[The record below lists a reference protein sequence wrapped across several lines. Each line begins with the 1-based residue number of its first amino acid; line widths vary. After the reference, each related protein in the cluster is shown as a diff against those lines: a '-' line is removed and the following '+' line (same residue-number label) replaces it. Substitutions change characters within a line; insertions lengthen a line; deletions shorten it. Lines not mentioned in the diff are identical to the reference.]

1 MKDRIIEQATGRK
14 ESERLAKLSSYK
26 ILDTPQEREFDDVAE
41 LASHIG
47 SAPVAYIGFLTST
60 EQGFKAAV
68 GFSFDR
74 VPLGHTYC
82 QQILR
87 SGEPLVIPDTRAND
101 AFRPPAGIPEIEDA
115 SGRVQREIRLYVGV
129 PITSEDGY
137 VLGTLCVVDYE
148 PREKV
153 SETVVTMLERLARQ
167 VSGQL
172 ELRRANRLL
181 YNERDMF
188 SVLFEAAPA
197 PLVLVKEGRIVRANY
212 AFAVMVT
219 HEETTGLEDRE
230 VSSFFE
236 ELPASSDEGFRT
248 DVRDQ
253 LGDTRPVLAYVTRLR
268 SGDGVYDLVAVND
281 ISDRIEKERVL
292 TEQRQKAENA
302 NRIKDTFLSLV
313 SHDLKSPLS
322 GIFTMLD
329 LLSKASD
336 SFSPEELQETI
347 YEMRTSASVLV
358 EMINQLLNIH
368 RLQSGHVELD
378 LEPVSL
384 KAVCEQVTLTL
395 RSQFS
400 EKQVN
405 LDFDIPD
412 DARIVADAGLL
423 REAVFNLVGNAAKFS
438 EPHGRVRVWARERR
452 IAVEDDGDGVAEE
465 DRSDLFRHEVKTSR
479 PGSAGER
486 GTGLGLPL
494 VADIMRAHGGEV
506 FLDEEYRGG
515 ARFVLEFPE
524 FPQSDRDN

>member
-1 MKDRIIEQATGRK
+1 MKERFIDQTTGRS
-14 ESERLAKLSSYK
+14 ESERLAKLSSYR
-26 ILDTPQEREFDDVAE
+26 ILDTPQEQEFDDVAE
-41 LASHIG
+41 LAAHIG
-47 SAPVAYIGFLTST
+47 SAPVAYIGFLTAT
-60 EQGFKAAV
+60 EQWFKARV
-68 GFSFDR
+68 GFSLDR
-74 VPLGHTYC
+74 VPLRQTYC

-87 SGEPLVIPDTRAND
+87 SGEPLVIPDTQAD
-101 AFRPPAGIPEIEDA
+101 GAFRLPAGIVDSEAA
-115 SGRVQREIRLYVGV
+115 SVESGAQVRMYVGV
-129 PITSEDGY
+129 PILSEDSH

-148 PREKV
+148 PRD
-153 SETVVTMLERLARQ
+153 TVPEVVVAMLQRLARQ

-181 YNERDMF
+181 YDERDTF

-248 DVRDQ
+248 DVRDE
-253 LGDTRPVLAYVTRLR
+253 LGGTRPVLAYVTRLR
-268 SGDGVYDLVAVND
+268 SGEGVYDLVAVND

-313 SHDLKSPLS
+313 SHDLRSPLS

-347 YEMRTSASVLV
+347 NEMRTSASVLV

-384 KAVCEQVTLTL
+384 KRVCEQVTLTL
-395 RSQFS
+395 RSQFA
-400 EKQVN
+400 EKQVH
-405 LDFDIPD
+405 LDFDIAE
-412 DARIVADAGLL
+412 DASIVADAGLL
-423 REAVFNLVGNAAKFS
+423 REAVFNLVSNAAKFS
-438 EPHGRVRVWARERR
+438 EPHGHVRVWSRGTR
-452 IAVEDDGDGVAEE
+452 IAVEDDGNGVPEE
-465 DRSDLFRHEVKTSR
+465 DRADLFRHEVKTSR

-494 VADIMRAHGGEV
+494 VADIMEAHGGRV
-506 FLDEEYRGG
+506 FLDEEYRHG
-515 ARFVLEFPE
+515 ARFVLELPE
-524 FPQSDRDN
+524 FPPPQ

>member
-1 MKDRIIEQATGRK
+1 MKDRTIEQAADRL

-26 ILDTPQEREFDDVAE
+26 ILDTPREHEFDEVAE
-41 LASHIG
+41 LAAYVG
-47 SAPVAYIGFLTST
+47 SAPVAYIGFLSAT
-60 EQGFKAAV
+60 EQWFKASV
-68 GFSFDR
+68 GFSAER
-74 VPLGHTYC
+74 MPLGDTYC
-82 QQILR
+82 RHILR
-87 SGEPLVIPDTRAND
+87 SGEPLVIPDTREENT
-101 AFRPPAGIPEIEDA
+101 FRPPTGIPVIEDET
-115 SGRVQREIRLYVGV
+115 GHVRREIRLYVGV
-129 PITSEDGY
+129 PIVSDDGH

-148 PREKV
+148 PRSEV
-153 SETVVTMLERLARQ
+153 SETVVGMLERLARQ

-181 YNERDMF
+181 YDERDMF

-197 PLVLVKEGRIVRANY
+197 PLVLVRTGRIIRANY

-219 HEETTGLEDRE
+219 HEETTTLEGRD
-230 VSSFFE
+230 VSAFFDVLPTSSE
-236 ELPASSDEGFRT
+236 EGVRT
-248 DVRDQ
+248 HIRDH
-253 LGDTRPVLAYVTRLR
+253 LGGKIPVVAYLTRLK
-268 SGDGVYDLVAVND
+268 SGEGVFDLFAVID
-281 ISDRIEKERVL
+281 IHDRIEKERIL

-313 SHDLKSPLS
+313 SHDLRSPLS

-329 LLSKASD
+329 LLSKAVD

-347 YEMRTSASVLV
+347 LEMRTSASVLV

-384 KAVCEQVTLTL
+384 RTVCEQVTLTL
-395 RSQFS
+395 RSQFT
-400 EKQVN
+400 EKEVH

-423 REAVFNLVGNAAKFS
+423 REAVFNLVSNAAKFS
-438 EPHGRVRVWARERR
+438 QPQGRVRVCARETW
-452 IAVEDDGDGVAEE
+452 IAVEDHGPGVVAE
-465 DRSDLFRHEVKTSR
+465 DRPNLFRHEIKTSR

-494 VADIMRAHGGEV
+494 VADIMEAHGGRV
-506 FLDEEYRGG
+506 FLDETYHTG
-515 ARFVLEFPE
+515 ARFVLEFPT
-524 FPQSDRDN
+524 FPSPHLAS

>member
-1 MKDRIIEQATGRK
+1 M
-14 ESERLAKLSSYK
+14 
-26 ILDTPQEREFDDVAE
+26 AE
-41 LASHIG
+41 LAAHIG

-60 EQGFKAAV
+60 EQWFKAAV
-68 GFSFDR
+68 GFSIDR

-101 AFRPPAGIPEIEDA
+101 AFRLPSGIPEIEDV
-115 SGRVQREIRLYVGV
+115 SERVRREVRLYVGV
-129 PITSEDGY
+129 PISSEDGH

-148 PREKV
+148 PRDQV

-236 ELPASSDEGFRT
+236 ELPASSEEGVRT
-248 DVRDQ
+248 DVRDE
-253 LGDTRPVLAYVTRLR
+253 LGGTRPVLAYVTRLR
-268 SGDGVYDLVAVND
+268 SGEGVYDLVAVND
-281 ISDRIEKERVL
+281 ITDRIEKERVL

-347 YEMRTSASVLV
+347 FEMRTSASVLV

-395 RSQFS
+395 RSQFT
-400 EKQVN
+400 EKQVY
-405 LDFDIPD
+405 LDVDIPD

-423 REAVFNLVGNAAKFS
+423 REAVFNLVSNAAKFS

-465 DRSDLFRHEVKTSR
+465 DRPDLFRHEVKTSR

-494 VADIMRAHGGEV
+494 VADIMDAHGGRV
-506 FLDEEYRGG
+506 FLDEEYHGG

-524 FPQSDRDN
+524 FPPSDWDN